1 MRRSP
6 RQSWTTKRPRL
17 LHVTTTDISLALLLG
32 PQLKAFLQ
40 SGYEVIGTSAPG
52 PFVEQLEADGI
63 RHVPLSH
70 STRSIAPL
78 HDVLAGPELYRLL
91 RDLAPDIVHTHN
103 PKPGIYGRIA
113 ARAAGVPVVVNTVH
127 GLYATSDDTLRRRA
141 VVYGLERIA
150 ACFSDAELVQN
161 PEDIDT
167 LAALRI
173 PRERLQL
180 LGNGIDLDRFSP
192 GANNG
197 ARRRV
202 RAEIGARDDNVV
214 VGAIG
219 RLVWEK
225 GYGELFFAAA
235 ELREQ
240 FPNVM
245 FVVAGPAEPT
255 KSDGIDAAA
264 IARAEGAGVR
274 FLGYRSDVED
284 IYAALDVYVLASH
297 REGFPRSAME
307 AAAMGLPI
315 VATNIRGCRQVV
327 EAGVTGLLVEPHDAR
342 DLARAIAR
350 LATDPRV
357 RESMA
362 KAARLKAL
370 HDFDQRRV
378 IDITLKLYAEL
389 LKRKGRPPVRD
400 PSTSIRP
407 HPECLGGGAPSG
419 EPPGT

>member
-1 MRRSP
+1 MSRPPGQAR
-6 RQSWTTKRPRL
+6 TTKRHRL

-70 STRSIAPL
+70 STRSFAPL
-78 HDVLAGPELYRLL
+78 HDALAGPEFYRLL
-91 RDLAPDIVHTHN
+91 RDLRPDIVHTHN

-127 GLYATSDDTLRRRA
+127 GLYATSDDSLRKRA

-161 PEDIDT
+161 PEDIET

-173 PRERLQL
+173 PRERLRL

-192 GANNG
+192 AAKND
-197 ARRRV
+197 ARRRI

-225 GYGELFFAAA
+225 GYGELFAAAA

-245 FVVAGPAEPT
+245 ILVAGPAEPT
-255 KSDGIDAAA
+255 KSDGIDAAS
-264 IARAEGAGVR
+264 IARAEGVGVR

-307 AAAMGLPI
+307 AAAMSLPI

-327 EAGVTGLLVEPHDAR
+327 NDGVTGLLVEPHDAR
-342 DLARAIAR
+342 ALAGAIGRLASDLQLRKSMARAAR
-350 LATDPRV
+350 
-357 RESMA
+357 A
-362 KAARLKAL
+362 KALL
-370 HDFDQRRV
+370 DFDQRRV

-389 LKRKGRPPVRD
+389 LKKKDRSLVRD

-407 HPECLGGGAPSG
+407 HPECLGGGVPSG